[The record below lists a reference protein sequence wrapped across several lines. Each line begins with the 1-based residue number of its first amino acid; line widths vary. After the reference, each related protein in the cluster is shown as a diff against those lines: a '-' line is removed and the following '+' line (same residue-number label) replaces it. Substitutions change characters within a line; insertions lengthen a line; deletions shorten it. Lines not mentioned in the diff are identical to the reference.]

1 MPIQKIQVTSEMS
14 KTLDYTSLD
23 QVHKGNEATE
33 NYKLLKTLNLKIA
46 LKTRY
51 NLLKYC
57 ELDTKAIV
65 ALFYKIRELLY

>member
-1 MPIQKIQVTSEMS
+1 MPIQKIQVTSKMS
-14 KTLDYTSLD
+14 KTLNYTLLD

-33 NYKLLKTLNLKIA
+33 NYKLLKTMNLETD

-57 ELDTKAIV
+57 ELDTKAMV
-65 ALFYKIRELLY
+65 ALFYKIIELL